1 MLNLTHLLALTDDT
15 GLLQHAHYALP
26 DRDHGYAIDDNA
38 RALLLASRALARD
51 PGADERAK
59 LEGLQATALSFVQHA
74 YDPQR
79 RRFRA
84 FMSFDR
90 RWLDEY
96 TDDADGRTLWAL
108 AECATLARD
117 SIAAPAAEICRDAAA
132 AAPALGSPRAWAY
145 ALLGLDV
152 WLRRLGGDD
161 EPIAEV
167 HRALAE
173 RLRAHVDAGAEPDWP
188 WPEATLTY
196 ANARLPQAL
205 ILAGETLGDDEM
217 RARGLETLDWLMQV
231 QIVDGVFS
239 PVGNRGWFPRDGVA
253 ARFDQQPI
261 EACSTAEACA
271 DAFRATGSEHW
282 RAAALLA
289 VRWFEGGNV
298 LGQPVYDLATGGCH
312 DGIVPEGLNRNM
324 GAESTLSW
332 LATCLVRADLE
343 AGDATAERVVGRS
356 LHDLADR

>member
-1 MLNLTHLLALTDDT
+1 MLNLAHLLALTDDT

-51 PGADERAK
+51 PDAADRKA
-59 LEGLQATALSFVQHA
+59 LETLQATTLSFVQHA

-108 AECATLARD
+108 AECAALAGD
-117 SIAAPAAEICRDAAA
+117 SIAAPAAEICRDAATA
-132 AAPALGSPRAWAY
+132 MPALGSPRSWAY
-145 ALLGLDV
+145 ALLGLDT
-152 WLRRLGGDD
+152 WLRELGAG
-161 EPIAEV
+161 EKSMVEV
-167 HRALAE
+167 HATLAQ
-173 RLRAHVDAGAEPDWP
+173 RLRALFDANAEPDWP
-188 WPEATLTY
+188 WPEPVLTY

-205 ILAGETLGDDEM
+205 ILAGAHLNDHAM
-217 RARGLETLDWLMQV
+217 RTRGLEVLDWLMNV
-231 QIVDGVFS
+231 QTVDGIFS
-239 PVGNRGWFPRDGVA
+239 PVGNRGWFPRGGSV

-261 EACSTAEACA
+261 EACATAEAGA
-271 DAFRATGSEHW
+271 DALRLTGDERWREAT
-282 RAAALLA
+282 LLA
-289 VRWFEGGNV
+289 IRWFEGGNV
-298 LGQPVYDLATGGCH
+298 AGQLVYDPETGGCH
-312 DGIVPEGLNRNM
+312 DGIVSDGLNRNM

-332 LATCLVRADLE
+332 LMTSLVRDDL
-343 AGDATAERVVGRS
+343 DARIAHTAVG
-356 LHDLADR
+356 